1 MNSESLA
8 GPASGDV
15 DESVDAIESPDA
27 LSRGDKGAQQVRR
40 WLDSE
45 IPIGELWETPY
56 GEIPE
61 SADPLGL
68 RVRTHELTE
77 DSDPLPPSPFT
88 INDREQVWTPRLA
101 HLVEQTNAGQWNAAL
116 DIPWGDADVNPDHV
130 ESAVAEVFT
139 WLLQQELVAHHVP
152 ATFIPKINPEFLE
165 VKLFLSGKVMDEARH
180 ADVCVRRLWINGHG
194 PSATPAS
201 TDHGLVPLIEIDD
214 YEQAS
219 LLVDILGEGQILDV
233 FKIVH
238 DLSPDPATR
247 QIVLLSRRD
256 EARHVSYGVARL
268 AHRLATGREPDKFAS
283 QVVEW
288 IAERAEKSNE
298 FSQLPENVQGALHV
312 LGDHA
317 GIDARQRARDFP
329 AESARFRRQR
339 LEAAGLPP
347 KAQKHLDEILSRA
360 GS

>member
-1 MNSESLA
+1 VNSESLA

-268 AHRLATGREPDKFAS
+268 AHRLATGQRNQMSSRSCRRTF
-283 QVVEW
+283 
-288 IAERAEKSNE
+288 
-298 FSQLPENVQGALHV
+298 
-312 LGDHA
+312 
-317 GIDARQRARDFP
+317 RARFTCLATTRVSTP
-329 AESARFRRQR
+329 ARGPGISPLSQPGSGANDSRPPDCRRRRRSTSTRFSRAQAPRSSARGT
-339 LEAAGLPP
+339 ASAG
-347 KAQKHLDEILSRA
+347 R
-360 GS
+360 